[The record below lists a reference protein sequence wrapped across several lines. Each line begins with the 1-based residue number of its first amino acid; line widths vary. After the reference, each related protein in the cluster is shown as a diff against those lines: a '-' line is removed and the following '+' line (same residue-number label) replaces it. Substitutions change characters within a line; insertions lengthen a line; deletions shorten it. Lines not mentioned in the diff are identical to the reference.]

1 MVGWGQAIGAFLAI
15 LNKFIPSRRAA
26 LVDEINKLTVEY
38 QKALQAGKDTQ
49 AATLKKRLTE
59 LRRKVN
65 FTNGDV

>member
-1 MVGWGQAIGAFLAI
+1 MIGWGQAIAAFLMI
-15 LNKFIPSRRAA
+15 LDKFIPSRKAA

-49 AATLKKRLTE
+49 AAILKKRLTE
-59 LRRKVN
+59 LRRKAN